1 VKVEELDLSEKI
13 NKRIALIKNEVLSG
27 KINLLELQL
36 NPIFSEIKNSI
47 SIYNIENYSQSYRNA
62 VELLNDKFE
71 ELKNLL
77 SSLDIEKKFEDFL
90 KTHPNEDQI
99 SDLFRGCWRETFLF
113 EPFSLNFLEYAS
125 DRYIKER
132 ITNFPIEHLTREKTN
147 DQFLLEVPRYK
158 YTEKISAFYDKIK
171 KKLPCFFEDVFDNE
185 LDQIEIY
192 EQFVYLLHLLQLGKI
207 KYQKDTNTLY
217 V

>member
-1 VKVEELDLSEKI
+1 MKVEELDLSEKI
-13 NKRIALIKNEVLSG
+13 NKRIALIKDEVLSG
-27 KINLLELQL
+27 KINLLDLQL
-36 NPIFSEIKNSI
+36 NPIFSEIKDSI

-62 VELLNDKFE
+62 VELLNQKFE

-90 KTHPNEDQI
+90 KTNPNEAQI
-99 SDLFRGCWRETFLF
+99 SDLFRGCWRKIFHF
-113 EPFSLNFLEYAS
+113 EPISMKFLDYAS
-125 DRYIKER
+125 NRYVKER
-132 ITNFPIEHLTREKTN
+132 LTNFNIEHLIREKTN
-147 DQFLLEVPRYK
+147 DQFLLEVPK
-158 YTEKISAFYDKIK
+158 FKFTEKISAFYEKIY

-192 EQFVYLLHLLQLGKI
+192 EQFIYLLHLLQLGKV

-217 V
+217 L

>member
-1 VKVEELDLSEKI
+1 MEELDLSEKI
-13 NKRIALIKNEVLSG
+13 NKRIALIRDEVLSG

-47 SIYNIENYSQSYRNA
+47 SIYNIENYSHSYRNA
-62 VELLNDKFE
+62 VELLNQKFD

-90 KTHPNEDQI
+90 KTHPDDDQI
-99 SDLFRGCWRETFLF
+99 SNIFHGCWSKTFNF
-113 EPFSLNFLEYAS
+113 EPISLKFLDYAS
-125 DRYIKER
+125 NRYGKER
-132 ITNFPIEHLTREKTN
+132 ITNFNIEHLTKEKTN

-158 YTEKISAFYDKIK
+158 YTEKISVFFDKIK
-171 KKLPCFFEDVFDNE
+171 EKLPCFFEDVFDNE

-217 V
+217 I

>member
-1 VKVEELDLSEKI
+1 MEELDLSDKI
-13 NKRIALIKNEVLSG
+13 NKRIALIKDDVLSG

-47 SIYNIENYSQSYRNA
+47 SIHNIENYSQSYVNA

-99 SDLFRGCWRETFLF
+99 SDIFRGCWRETFHF
-113 EPFSLNFLEYAS
+113 EPISLKFLDYAS
-125 DRYIKER
+125 NRYIRER
-132 ITNFPIEHLTREKTN
+132 ITHYTIEHLTREKTN
-147 DQFLLEVPRYK
+147 DQFLLEVPKYK

-217 V
+217 I

>member
-1 VKVEELDLSEKI
+1 MEELDLSEKI
-13 NKRIALIKNEVLSG
+13 NKRIALIKDDVLSG

-47 SIYNIENYSQSYRNA
+47 SIHNIENYSQSYVNA

-99 SDLFRGCWRETFLF
+99 SDIFRGCWRETFHF
-113 EPFSLNFLEYAS
+113 EPISLKFLDYAS
-125 DRYIKER
+125 NRYIRER
-132 ITNFPIEHLTREKTN
+132 ITHYTIEHLTREKTN
-147 DQFLLEVPRYK
+147 DQFLLEVPKYK

-217 V
+217 I

>member
-1 VKVEELDLSEKI
+1 MEELDLSEKI
-13 NKRIALIKNEVLSG
+13 NKRIALIKDEVLSG

-47 SIYNIENYSQSYRNA
+47 SIYNIENYSHSYRNA
-62 VELLNDKFE
+62 VELLTRKFE

-90 KTHPNEDQI
+90 KTHPNDDQI
-99 SDLFRGCWRETFLF
+99 SALFRGCWRNTFQF
-113 EPFSLNFLEYAS
+113 EPISLKFLDYAS
-125 DRYIKER
+125 NRYGKER
-132 ITNFPIEHLTREKTN
+132 ITNFNIEHLIREKTN
-147 DQFLLEVPRYK
+147 DQFILEVPRYK
-158 YTEKISAFYDKIK
+158 FTEKISVFYDKIK

-217 V
+217 I

>member
-1 VKVEELDLSEKI
+1 VKVEELDLSDKI
-13 NKRIALIKNEVLSG
+13 NKRIALIKDDVLSG

-47 SIYNIENYSQSYRNA
+47 SIHNIENYSQSYKNA

-99 SDLFRGCWRETFLF
+99 SDIFRGCWRETFHF
-113 EPFSLNFLEYAS
+113 EPISLKFLDYAS
-125 DRYIKER
+125 NRYIRER
-132 ITNFPIEHLTREKTN
+132 KTHYTIEHLTREKTN
-147 DQFLLEVPRYK
+147 DQFLLEVPKYK

-217 V
+217 I

>member
-1 VKVEELDLSEKI
+1 MEDLDLSEKI
-13 NKRIALIKNEVLSG
+13 NERIALIKDDVLSG

-47 SIYNIENYSQSYRNA
+47 SIYNIENYSHSYKNA
-62 VELLNDKFE
+62 VELLNQKFE

-99 SDLFRGCWRETFLF
+99 SDIFRGCWKKTFHF
-113 EPFSLNFLEYAS
+113 EPISLKFLDYAS
-125 DRYIKER
+125 NRYGKKR
-132 ITNFPIEHLTREKTN
+132 ITNFNIEHLTREKTN

-158 YTEKISAFYDKIK
+158 YTEKISVFFDKIK
-171 KKLPCFFEDVFDNE
+171 EKLPCFFEDVFDNE

-207 KYQKDTNTLY
+207 KYEKNTNTLY
-217 V
+217 T

>member
-1 VKVEELDLSEKI
+1 MEELDLSEKI
-13 NKRIALIKNEVLSG
+13 NKRIALIKDDVLSG

-47 SIYNIENYSQSYRNA
+47 SIYNIENYSQSFTSA

-99 SDLFRGCWRETFLF
+99 SDIFRGCWRKTFHF
-113 EPFSLNFLEYAS
+113 EPISLKFLDYAS
-125 DRYIKER
+125 NRYIKER
-132 ITNFPIEHLTREKTN
+132 ITHYTIEHLTREKTN
-147 DQFLLEVPRYK
+147 DQFLLEVPKYK

-217 V
+217 I

>member
-1 VKVEELDLSEKI
+1 MKMEELDLSEEI
-13 NKRIALIKNEVLSG
+13 NKKIALIREDVISG

-36 NPIFSEIKNSI
+36 TPIFGNIENSI
-47 SIYNIENYSQSYRNA
+47 SIYNIENYSKSYKNA
-62 VELLNDKFE
+62 VELLNHKFE

-90 KTHPNEDQI
+90 KTHPNENQI
-99 SDLFRGCWRETFLF
+99 SDLFLGCWRKTFHL
-113 EPFSLNFLEYAS
+113 EPISLNFLDYAS
-125 DRYIKER
+125 NRYIKKK
-132 ITNFPIEHLTREKTN
+132 ITNFHIEHLIREKT
-147 DQFLLEVPRYK
+147 DGQFLLEIPKYK
-158 YTEKISAFYDKIK
+158 FTEKINAFYDRIK

-185 LDQIEIY
+185 LNQIEVY

-217 V
+217 T

>member
-1 VKVEELDLSEKI
+1 MENLDLSEEI
-13 NKRIALIKNEVLSG
+13 NKRIALIKEDVLLG

-36 NPIFSEIKNSI
+36 NPIFNEIKNSI
-47 SIYNIENYSQSYRNA
+47 SISNIENYSQSFNNA
-62 VELLNDKFE
+62 VELLNRKFE

-77 SSLDIEKKFEDFL
+77 SSLDIEKNFEDFL

-99 SDLFRGCWRETFLF
+99 SNIFHGCWRKTFHL
-113 EPFSLNFLEYAS
+113 EPISLKFLDYAS
-125 DRYIKER
+125 NRYVKER
-132 ITNFPIEHLTREKTN
+132 ITNFNIEHLLREKNN
-147 DQFLLEVPRYK
+147 DQFLLEIPRYEF
-158 YTEKISAFYDKIK
+158 TEKINVFYDEIK

-192 EQFVYLLHLLQLGKI
+192 EQFVYLLHLLQLGKV

-217 V
+217 I

>member
-1 VKVEELDLSEKI
+1 VEEVDLSEKI
-13 NKRIALIKNEVLSG
+13 NKRIALIKEDVLTG
-27 KINLLELQL
+27 KIKLLELQL

-77 SSLDIEKKFEDFL
+77 SSLDIEKKFEDFM

-99 SDLFRGCWRETFLF
+99 SDLFRGCWK
-113 EPFSLNFLEYAS
+113 EPFHLEPISLKFLDYAS
-125 DRYIKER
+125 NRYTKKR
-132 ITNFPIEHLTREKTN
+132 IMNFPIEHLTKEETN
-147 DQFLLEVPRYK
+147 DQFLIEVPRYK
-158 YTEKISAFYDKIK
+158 YTEKISSFYDKIK

-192 EQFVYLLHLLQLGKI
+192 EQFVYLLHLLQLGKV

-217 V
+217 I

>member
-1 VKVEELDLSEKI
+1 MEELDLSEKI
-13 NKRIALIKNEVLSG
+13 NKRIALIKDDVLSG

-47 SIYNIENYSQSYRNA
+47 SIHNIENYSQSYVNA

-77 SSLDIEKKFEDFL
+77 SSLDIDKKFEDFL

-99 SDLFRGCWRETFLF
+99 SDIFRGCWRETFHF
-113 EPFSLNFLEYAS
+113 EPISLKFLDYAS
-125 DRYIKER
+125 NRYIRER
-132 ITNFPIEHLTREKTN
+132 ITHYTIEHLTREKTN
-147 DQFLLEVPRYK
+147 DQFLLEVPKYK

-217 V
+217 I

>member
-1 VKVEELDLSEKI
+1 VKVEELDLSGKI
-13 NKRIALIKNEVLSG
+13 NKRIALIKDDVLSG

-47 SIYNIENYSQSYRNA
+47 SIHNIENYSQSYVNA

-99 SDLFRGCWRETFLF
+99 SDIFRGCWRETFHF
-113 EPFSLNFLEYAS
+113 EPISLKFLDYAS
-125 DRYIKER
+125 NRYIRER
-132 ITNFPIEHLTREKTN
+132 ITHYTIEHLTREKTN
-147 DQFLLEVPRYK
+147 DQFLLEVPKYK

-217 V
+217 I

>member
-1 VKVEELDLSEKI
+1 MEELDLSEEI
-13 NKRIALIKNEVLSG
+13 NKRIALIKDDVLSG

-36 NPIFSEIKNSI
+36 NPIFWEIKNSI
-47 SIYNIENYSQSYRNA
+47 NIYNIKNYSHSYKNA
-62 VELLNDKFE
+62 VELLNHKFE

-99 SDLFRGCWRETFLF
+99 SNLFRGCWRKTFHF
-113 EPFSLNFLEYAS
+113 EPISLKFLDYAS
-125 DRYIKER
+125 NRYVKER
-132 ITNFPIEHLTREKTN
+132 ITNFTIEHLTREETN

-158 YTEKISAFYDKIK
+158 YTEKISAFYNKIK
-171 KKLPCFFEDVFDNE
+171 KKLPCFFGDVFDNE

-192 EQFVYLLHLLQLGKI
+192 EQFVYLLHLLQLGKV

-217 V
+217 I

>member
-1 VKVEELDLSEKI
+1 MEELDLSEEV
-13 NKRIALIKNEVLSG
+13 NKRIALIKDDVLTG

-47 SIYNIENYSQSYRNA
+47 SIYNIENYSQTYRNA
-62 VELLNDKFE
+62 VELLNRKFE

-99 SDLFRGCWRETFLF
+99 SDIFRGCWKNTFHL
-113 EPFSLNFLEYAS
+113 EPISLKFLDYAS
-125 DRYIKER
+125 NRYGKER
-132 ITNFPIEHLTREKTN
+132 ITNFTIEHLTKEKTI
-147 DQFLLEVPRYK
+147 DQFLLEVPKYK
-158 YTEKISAFYDKIK
+158 YTEKINAFYEKII
-171 KKLPCFFEDVFDNE
+171 KKLPCLFEDVFDNE
-185 LDQIEIY
+185 LNQIEIY

-217 V
+217 L

>member
-1 VKVEELDLSEKI
+1 VEELDLSEKI
-13 NKRIALIKNEVLSG
+13 NKRIALIKDDVLSG

-47 SIYNIENYSQSYRNA
+47 SIYNIENYSHSYKNA
-62 VELLNDKFE
+62 VELLTRKFE

-99 SDLFRGCWRETFLF
+99 SDIFRGCWRKTFHF
-113 EPFSLNFLEYAS
+113 EPISLKFLDYAS
-125 DRYIKER
+125 NRYVKER
-132 ITNFPIEHLTREKTN
+132 ITNFTIEHLTREKTN
-147 DQFLLEVPRYK
+147 DQFLIEVPKYK
-158 YTEKISAFYDKIK
+158 FTEKISAFYDKIK

-185 LDQIEIY
+185 SDQIEIY
-192 EQFVYLLHLLQLGKI
+192 EQFVFLLHLLQLNRI
-207 KYQKDTNTLY
+207 KYEKNTNTLY
-217 V
+217 I

>member
-1 VKVEELDLSEKI
+1 VEELDLSDKI
-13 NKRIALIKNEVLSG
+13 NKRIALIKDDVLSG

-47 SIYNIENYSQSYRNA
+47 SIHNIENYSQSYVNA

-99 SDLFRGCWRETFLF
+99 SDIFRGCWRETFHF
-113 EPFSLNFLEYAS
+113 EPISLKFLDYAS
-125 DRYIKER
+125 NRYIRER
-132 ITNFPIEHLTREKTN
+132 ITHYTIEHLTREKTN
-147 DQFLLEVPRYK
+147 DQFLLEVPKYK

-217 V
+217 I

>member
-1 VKVEELDLSEKI
+1 MEELDLSEKI
-13 NKRIALIKNEVLSG
+13 NKRIALIKDDVLSG

-47 SIYNIENYSQSYRNA
+47 SIHNIENYSQSYKNA

-99 SDLFRGCWRETFLF
+99 SNIFRGCWRETFHF
-113 EPFSLNFLEYAS
+113 EPISLKFLDYAS
-125 DRYIKER
+125 NRYIKEKR
-132 ITNFPIEHLTREKTN
+132 THFTIEHLTREETN

-192 EQFVYLLHLLQLGKI
+192 EQFVYLLHLLQLGKV

-217 V
+217 I

>member
-1 VKVEELDLSEKI
+1 VEEVDLSEKI
-13 NKRIALIKNEVLSG
+13 NKRIALIKDDVLTG

-77 SSLDIEKKFEDFL
+77 SSLDIEKKFEDFM

-99 SDLFRGCWRETFLF
+99 SDLFRGCWK
-113 EPFSLNFLEYAS
+113 EPFHLEPISLKFLDYAS
-125 DRYIKER
+125 NRYTKKR
-132 ITNFPIEHLTREKTN
+132 ITNFSIEHLTKEETN

-158 YTEKISAFYDKIK
+158 YTEKINSFYDKIK

-217 V
+217 I

>member
-1 VKVEELDLSEKI
+1 MEEVDLSEKI
-13 NKRIALIKNEVLSG
+13 NKRIALIKDDVLTG

-47 SIYNIENYSQSYRNA
+47 SIYNIENYSQSYKNA

-77 SSLDIEKKFEDFL
+77 SSLDIEKKFEDFM

-99 SDLFRGCWRETFLF
+99 SDLFRGCWK
-113 EPFSLNFLEYAS
+113 EPFHLEPISLKFLDYAS
-125 DRYIKER
+125 NRYTKIR
-132 ITNFPIEHLTREKTN
+132 ITNFPIEHLTKEETN
-147 DQFLLEVPRYK
+147 DQFLIEVPRYK
-158 YTEKISAFYDKIK
+158 YTEKISSFYDKIK

-217 V
+217 I

>member
-1 VKVEELDLSEKI
+1 VEELDLSGKI
-13 NKRIALIKNEVLSG
+13 NKRIALIKDDVLSG

-47 SIYNIENYSQSYRNA
+47 SIHNIENYSQSYVNA

-99 SDLFRGCWRETFLF
+99 SDIFRGCWRKTFHF
-113 EPFSLNFLEYAS
+113 EPISLKFLDYAS
-125 DRYIKER
+125 NRYIRER
-132 ITNFPIEHLTREKTN
+132 ITHYTIEHLTREKTN
-147 DQFLLEVPRYK
+147 DQFLLEVPKYK

-217 V
+217 I

>member
-1 VKVEELDLSEKI
+1 MEELDLSEKI

-47 SIYNIENYSQSYRNA
+47 SIYNIENYSQSYKNA

-90 KTHPNEDQI
+90 KTHPSEDQI
-99 SDLFRGCWRETFLF
+99 SDLFRGCWRETFLL
-113 EPFSLNFLEYAS
+113 EPISLEFLDYAS
-125 DRYIKER
+125 NRYGKER
-132 ITNFPIEHLTREKTN
+132 ITNFTIEHLTKEKTN
-147 DQFLLEVPRYK
+147 DKFLLEVPKYK
-158 YTEKISAFYDKIK
+158 YTEKINAFYDKIK

-207 KYQKDTNTLY
+207 KYEKNTNTLY
-217 V
+217 M